1 MAHEAAIG
9 TGRSRNRQWLW
20 LLVLPWIAVVW
31 VPFYNKLEPMLWG
44 FPFFYWYQLLWVLIS
59 AAITALVYV
68 KTKPIHG
75 PRPSASNTTKTP
87 GSPR

>member
-1 MAHEAAIG
+1 MAHEAATG
-9 TGRSRNRQWLW
+9 TGRTRNKAWLW
-20 LLVLPWIAVVW
+20 LLILPWIGVVW
-31 VPFYNKLEPMLWG
+31 VPFYNRIEPTLWD

-59 AAITALVYV
+59 AVITAAVYV

-75 PRPSASNTTKTP
+75 PAATSTTGTP